1 MPYPPANTSIACPF
15 CRQPITIQVHQIVD
29 VSEQPELK
37 QLLLAG
43 RLNSFTCPHCRNAG
57 ALATPFF
64 YHDPDKEL
72 ALLFLPMNLNVK
84 EADQQKMIGRLTQ
97 QVMNNLPPEKRRAY
111 LLQPQQFFNLKT
123 MIETIL
129 QADGIT
135 PEMLAKAEARLTF
148 LQELVDTTDDAKLDD
163 LIKLHDADFD
173 LTLFQ
178 LLNSA
183 LAAAAADRQREEFDR
198 VQHIRDRALELTTL
212 GQKIKQQQV
221 VIDAFTAN
229 PTREALL
236 DQLVAAQDVE
246 VREALLTMG
255 RPLLDYPFFQALTA
269 KIDAAKK
276 DGKADEEVRLTAL
289 RKEILATRDKIDAQA
304 QAMMD
309 GKVALLRELLGT
321 PDADLEKAIKARL
334 NDLDDLFFEVL
345 TQNLQ
350 QAQQSDQQAFAQLQK
365 VGDAA
370 MRVIQ
375 GTQPPEVRFVNTLL
389 QIEYPNQTKELL
401 ERNRQVLG
409 PEFIAWMEG
418 LASDLRQNGRVE
430 SADRLALVID
440 QAKELAGLKV
450 SLK

>member
-43 RLNSFTCPHCRNAG
+43 RLNSFTCPHCHNAG

-72 ALLFLPMNLNVK
+72 ALLFIPMNLNVK

-97 QVMNNLPPEKRRAY
+97 QVMSNLAPEKRKAY

-135 PEMLAKAEARLTF
+135 PEMLAREEARLNF
-148 LQELVDTTDDAKLDD
+148 LQELVDTTDNAKLDD

-212 GQKIKQQQV
+212 GQKIKRQQV

-229 PTREALL
+229 PTRETLL
-236 DQLVAAQDVE
+236 DQLIAAQDIE

-255 RPLLDYPFFQALTA
+255 RGLLDYPFFQALTA

-276 DGKADEEVRLTAL
+276 DGKAEEETMLTAL

-304 QAMMD
+304 QAVMD
-309 GKVALLRELLGT
+309 SKVALLRDLLGT
-321 PDADLEKAIKARL
+321 PDADLEKTVKARL
-334 NDLDDLFFEVL
+334 NEIDDLFFEVL

-350 QAQQSDQQAFAQLQK
+350 QAQQTDQQAFARLQK
-365 VGDAA
+365 IGDAA

-389 QIEYPNQTKELL
+389 QIEYPTQTKELL
-401 ERNRQVLG
+401 ERNKQVLG

-418 LASDLRQNGRVE
+418 LADELRQNGRTE

-440 QAKELAGLKV
+440 QAKDIAGLKV